1 MQCILFSSDAHCPSL
16 NCKQPIQENRRE
28 WFQAIW
34 DKQVSEYKSTDVSVF
49 EREPGERKVL
59 HVTVLNGDAAEIEFN
74 DSWSIIR
81 LMTEIKKIMKFEV
94 NEQRLLYSGVELTVS
109 CIFIY
114 LFMYLKRDA
123 YTVANIHTL
132 W

>member
-1 MQCILFSSDAHCPSL
+1 MFSSDAHCPSL
-16 NCKQPIQENRRE
+16 NCKQTIQESRRE

-34 DKQVSEYKSTDVSVF
+34 DKQFSEYKSTDVSVF

-94 NEQRLLYSGVELTVS
+94 NEQRLLYSGGELNVS

-123 YTVANIHTL
+123 YTVASIHTF